1 MFSDSLPF
9 HDMTLRHQPSSR
21 TGQAADVFK
30 NPIGSCEVRYAR
42 LIECRRVSRIYIPA
56 ALCGVQ
62 RFADT
67 PKPISGLAN
76 EFIGASANFLA
87 FAAEIIQALASS
99 AAQLFPSLRAGT
111 RRQQKPG
118 KHAQA
123 DADKQVRH
131 ARVAFASHDISHCF
145 SISEIVIECRR
156 RSKMT
161 RHPVIAGNHET
172 IIIAC
177 RRPPGYF
184 SCDGISYLL
193 IINY

>member
-9 HDMTLRHQPSSR
+9 HDITLRHQPSSR

-30 NPIGSCEVRYAR
+30 NPIGACEVRYAR
-42 LIECRRVSRIYIPA
+42 LIECRRLSSIPA
-56 ALCGVQ
+56 ALRGVQ

-67 PKPISGLAN
+67 RKPISGLAN

-123 DADKQVRH
+123 HADKQVRH

-145 SISEIVIECRR
+145 SISEIVIEGRR
-156 RSKMT
+156 RSTKT
-161 RHPVIAGNHET
+161 RYPVIAGNNET
-172 IIIAC
+172 IIAC
-177 RRPPGYF
+177 RPPGYF
-184 SCDGISYLL
+184 SAT
-193 IINY
+193 